1 MGAIVL
7 AQEGGAVARRRLM
20 GVALALAIA
29 ATLGWLSFRVCA
41 ELFLCSQSCQRPHSG
56 VFARRHGDW
65 PDLRDDRW
73 RH

>member
-29 ATLGWLSFRVCA
+29 ATLGGF
-41 ELFLCSQSCQRPHSG
+41 LFAYAPNFFSVRNFSTSSSRGLRSG
-56 VFARRHGDW
+56 S
-65 PDLRDDRW
+65 W
-73 RH
+73 RLA